1 MLDVYLGPD
10 SDEET
15 LGRWFKWL
23 IWSVRDSESEEREAR
38 AHVKHLVKK
47 GSPQS
52 NVLKG
57 HKAASWHDC
66 RRKEGSFSGV
76 SSGFTQIPCADEAS
90 AFS

>member
-38 AHVKHLVKK
+38 AHVKYLVKRVPSTLHQPK
-47 GSPQS
+47 TRVEGAQS
-52 NVLKG
+52 RLL
-57 HKAASWHDC
+57 A
-66 RRKEGSFSGV
+66 
-76 SSGFTQIPCADEAS
+76 
-90 AFS
+90 